1 VSVSVEPGAQ
11 ALVVRVPPRLKDRS
25 ALFDVLQSGLRFPY
39 FGRNW
44 DALLDL
50 ISDLSWLEVDEVWIV
65 HTMQPVGLED
75 IWQTYVDV
83 LTGAVDRRN
92 DAVSRGFPDR
102 PELVIALPRR
112 DITHD
117 SD

>member
-25 ALFDVLQSGLRFPY
+25 ELFDVLQSGLRFPY

-50 ISDLSWLEVDEVWIV
+50 ISDLSWLEEDEVWIV

-83 LTGAVDRRN
+83 LTHAVDRRN
-92 DAVSRGFPDR
+92 DAVSQGFPDR
-102 PELVIALPRR
+102 PQLVIALPRR
-112 DITHD
+112 DMTND